1 MKRITLWI
9 VFFAVIALLVWGI
22 AVSVKKDQAAVGTLS
37 LPVSAADWAK
47 GATSTSKVML
57 VEYSDFQCPACAAY
71 EPLVTKA
78 LADFPNDLTLVYR
91 HFPLI
96 TIHPNAD
103 FAAGAAEAAGN
114 QGKFWEMHDI
124 LFEKQTEWEKTTEA
138 VKTFSEYATTL
149 GLDIEK
155 FKIDMVST
163 ETRKKINDLYR
174 SGIQSGVKGTPTFF
188 VNGKMIESPRS
199 EEAFNTLIKNAIAS
213 STVSQ

>member
-78 LADFPNDLTLVYR
+78 LADFPT
-91 HFPLI
+91 
-96 TIHPNAD
+96 A
-103 FAAGAAEAAGN
+103 
-114 QGKFWEMHDI
+114 
-124 LFEKQTEWEKTTEA
+124 
-138 VKTFSEYATTL
+138 
-149 GLDIEK
+149 
-155 FKIDMVST
+155 
-163 ETRKKINDLYR
+163 
-174 SGIQSGVKGTPTFF
+174 
-188 VNGKMIESPRS
+188 
-199 EEAFNTLIKNAIAS
+199 
-213 STVSQ
+213 